1 MSSIQLAN
9 TKSTIPNNFKK
20 EIHASGSSYRSG
32 LVTVTNSSG
41 FTTSTDSKFIIN
53 GNLSDTGNVGLLAGN
68 VTFQFPSAYAINEL
82 QFVLFDTQN
91 IPDSELLTGK
101 IEAFGST
108 DSSTWIPLN
117 TPSGYYLDVYK
128 INMFSTGD
136 VLVSLPLTINVND
149 YNYYKI
155 TFTGFTSSTSPKIK
169 EINFDYIGIHELT
182 NKSTIAVPSTAS
194 LIYVFPSDLSSVV
207 SLTNLPTPYL
217 FVKNKE
223 CGVRCQFVGG
233 HDFHSNVYSTLIHTI
248 EYSTDNTN
256 YSPLILPDLNIQI
269 QVINKIIDFQY
280 TATHSGSTSFR
291 IVLKDDTQLVYKT
304 FSFTT
309 NIYDFPALTN
319 TTVNDP
325 FVPVGNTLTFNSS
338 FDNNIPSDVT
348 ANVQITPNGQSTE
361 SITGVSVS
369 GSDILYSMLIEHDVQ
384 PVSYTHLRAH
394 ET

>member
-1 MSSIQLAN
+1 
-9 TKSTIPNNFKK
+9 
-20 EIHASGSSYRSG
+20 
-32 LVTVTNSSG
+32 NSSN

-53 GNLSDTGNVGLLAGN
+53 GNLSDTGNVGLFAGN

-108 DSSTWIPLN
+108 DNSTWISLN

-128 INMFSTGD
+128 INMFGSGD

-149 YNYYKI
+149 YDYYKI
-155 TFTGFTSSTSPKIK
+155 TFSGFTSSTSPKIK

-194 LIYVFPSDLSSVV
+194 LVYVFPSDLSSVV
-207 SLTNLPTPYL
+207 SQTNLPTPHL

-223 CGVRCQFVGG
+223 CEVRCQFVDG
-233 HDFHSNVYSTLIHTI
+233 HDFHSNVASTLIHAI

-256 YSPLILPDLNIQI
+256 YYPLHFPQLNIQI

-280 TATHSGSTSFR
+280 TATNSGSTSFR
-291 IVLKDDTQLVYKT
+291 IVLKDDTQLVYK
-304 FSFTT
+304 
-309 NIYDFPALTN
+309 
-319 TTVNDP
+319 
-325 FVPVGNTLTFNSS
+325 
-338 FDNNIPSDVT
+338 
-348 ANVQITPNGQSTE
+348 
-361 SITGVSVS
+361 
-369 GSDILYSMLIEHDVQ
+369 
-384 PVSYTHLRAH
+384 
-394 ET
+394 